1 MNNYKE
7 QLQIIKQ
14 GIDEIIGE
22 KELIAKLKKGKKL
35 NIITTEKD
43 YFRISENLRE
53 KINFIEIDLEIDNET
68 KFLEL
73 II

>member
-22 KELIAKLKKGKKL
+22 KELIAKLRSNNYISQVNQFVEPKYFYRNSSRKL
-35 NIITTEKD
+35 W
-43 YFRISENLRE
+43 FSENQS
-53 KINFIEIDLEIDNET
+53 
-68 KFLEL
+68 
-73 II
+73 

>member
-35 NIITTEKD
+35 NIKVGFDPTAPDLHLGPVSYTH
-43 YFRISENLRE
+43 LRAH
-53 KINFIEIDLEIDNET
+53 ET
-68 KFLEL
+68 G
-73 II
+73 